1 VAKPEDLAV
10 HRDFMREFLES
21 TRQAKKAG
29 LTAAAAA
36 KAWKLPARY
45 VGYEA
50 SPARVL
56 GAMEWIYRQLPV

>member
-1 VAKPEDLAV
+1 M
-10 HRDFMREFLES
+10 RDFLES

-29 LTAAAAA
+29 QTAAAAA

-50 SPARVL
+50 QPARVL
-56 GAMEWIYRQLPV
+56 GAMEWIYRQLP